1 MANKE
6 IVNLSTAAFDSA
18 VASGIWLVDFWASWC
33 GPCRMQGKLL
43 DNSIEEISAAGI
55 NVGKVNIDD
64 EPEMA
69 MRFNVLSIPTLLI
82 FKDGQKVR
90 EFIGVQQPATIID
103 AVKELK

>member
-1 MANKE
+1 MPVITITKDN
-6 IVNLSTAAFDSA
+6 FDAEVLKSEKT
-18 VASGIWLVDFWASWC
+18 VLLDFWASWC